1 MIKNPKVL
9 ILTAHYGNGHVQ
21 VAKTL
26 EQTFRQ
32 KGIEDVIVCDLFGE
46 SHPFITDI
54 TKYLYLKSYTIGKE
68 LYRLFY
74 YGVEKIY
81 DKKIASWY
89 ANFGRKRLKTL
100 LQVEKPDIVINTFP
114 IIAVPEL
121 KKQTGIS
128 IPVYNVLTDFCVH
141 KIWIHREVDR
151 YFVATDH
158 VKELM
163 VDIGVP
169 AEQIVETG
177 IPIRSSFE
185 LKVNPE
191 IIYTKYQLCKNK
203 KILLI
208 VAGAHGVLGN
218 VKELCQ
224 SFMSVPNLQ
233 VVVVCGKNEAL
244 KQDLLSLQKQNSDAL
259 KVFGYVENID
269 ELFRVTSCMITKPGG
284 ITLSEAAALQVPVI
298 LYKPV
303 PGQENENAMYF
314 ERKGAAVV
322 IRDDSEVFAKTEAL
336 LQDDVKLLQ
345 MKEAMKNT
353 TYYIYTKENNMY
365 YSYIG
370 ITKNKK
376 NLAKL
381 QEFYNSAG
389 YDIYVREIFVSNL
402 SFLTVLDQ
410 YDMLLNETTDKTVIK
425 SIENQVIN
433 KYEELVL
440 NDKN

>member
-32 KGIEDVIVCDLFGE
+32 KGIKDVIVCDLFGE
-46 SHPFITDI
+46 SHPVITDI

-89 ANFGRKRLKTL
+89 ANFGRKRLKAL
-100 LQVEKPDIVINTFP
+100 LHAEKPDIVINTFP

-121 KKQTGIS
+121 KKQTGFS
-128 IPVYNVLTDFCVH
+128 IPVYNVLTDFCLH

-158 VKELM
+158 VKKVM
-163 VDIGVP
+163 VEIGVP
-169 AEQIVETG
+169 SEQIVETG
-177 IPIRSSFE
+177 IPIRRNFE
-185 LKVNPE
+185 LTMNSE
-191 IIYTKYQLCKNK
+191 LIYNKYQLSREK

-233 VVVVCGKNEAL
+233 VAVVCGKNDAL
-244 KQDLLSLQKQNSDAL
+244 KQELLGLQEQDPEVL
-259 KVFGYVENID
+259 KVFGYIENID

-303 PGQENENAMYF
+303 PGQENENALYF
-314 ERKGAAVV
+314 EKKGAAVV
-322 IRDDSEVFAKTEAL
+322 VREDAEIFVKTKAL
-336 LQDDVKLLQ
+336 LEDDMKLLQ
-345 MKEAMKNT
+345 MKEAMRS
-353 TYYIYTKENNMY
+353 IYRPEPASHIVDAILEENHEQSNHMPMK
-365 YSYIG
+365 SPA
-370 ITKNKK
+370 
-376 NLAKL
+376 LA
-381 QEFYNSAG
+381 Q
-389 YDIYVREIFVSNL
+389 
-402 SFLTVLDQ
+402 SFT
-410 YDMLLNETTDKTVIK
+410 
-425 SIENQVIN
+425 
-433 KYEELVL
+433 
-440 NDKN
+440 

>member
-26 EQTFRQ
+26 AQTFRQ

-46 SHPFITDI
+46 SHPVITDI

-89 ANFGRKRLKTL
+89 ANFGRKRLKAL
-100 LQVEKPDIVINTFP
+100 LHAEKPDIVINTFP

-121 KKQTGIS
+121 KKQTGFS
-128 IPVYNVLTDFCVH
+128 IPVYNVLTDFCLH

-151 YFVATDH
+151 YFVATDY
-158 VKELM
+158 VKKVM
-163 VDIGVP
+163 VEIGVP
-169 AEQIVETG
+169 SEQIVETG
-177 IPIRSSFE
+177 IPIRKNFE
-185 LKVNPE
+185 SIINPE
-191 IIYTKYQLCKNK
+191 ILYNKYHLSREK

-233 VVVVCGKNEAL
+233 TAVVCGKNETL
-244 KQDLLSLQKQNSDAL
+244 KQELLELQEQNPEAL

-269 ELFRVTSCMITKPGG
+269 ELFRITSCMITKPGG

-303 PGQENENAMYF
+303 PGQENENAIYF
-314 ERKGAAVV
+314 EKKGAAVV
-322 IRDDSEVFAKTEAL
+322 IREDDDVFAKTKAL
-336 LQDDVKLLQ
+336 LQDDMRLLQ
-345 MKEAMKNT
+345 MKEA
-353 TYYIYTKENNMY
+353 
-365 YSYIG
+365 
-370 ITKNKK
+370 
-376 NLAKL
+376 
-381 QEFYNSAG
+381 
-389 YDIYVREIFVSNL
+389 
-402 SFLTVLDQ
+402 
-410 YDMLLNETTDKTVIK
+410 IK
-425 SIENQVIN
+425 SIYRPEPACHIVDAILEENHVQVNHMPI
-433 KYEELVL
+433 KSQALAQSFT
-440 NDKN
+440 

>member
-26 EQTFRQ
+26 AQTFRQ

-46 SHPFITDI
+46 SHPVITDI

-89 ANFGRKRLKTL
+89 ANFGRKRLKAL
-100 LQVEKPDIVINTFP
+100 LHAEKPDIVINTFP

-121 KKQTGIS
+121 KKQTGFS
-128 IPVYNVLTDFCVH
+128 IPVYNVLTDFCLH

-151 YFVATDH
+151 YFVATDY
-158 VKELM
+158 VKKVM
-163 VDIGVP
+163 VEIGVSS
-169 AEQIVETG
+169 EQIVETG
-177 IPIRSSFE
+177 IPIRKSFE
-185 LKVNPE
+185 VTINPE
-191 IIYTKYQLCKNK
+191 ILYSRYHLSREK

-224 SFMSVPNLQ
+224 SFMTVPNLQ
-233 VVVVCGKNEAL
+233 IAVVCGKNEAL
-244 KQDLLSLQKQNSDAL
+244 KQELLGLKEQKPEAL
-259 KVFGYVENID
+259 TVFGYVENID
-269 ELFRVTSCMITKPGG
+269 ELFRITSCMITKPGG

-314 ERKGAAVV
+314 EKKGAALV
-322 IRDDSEVFAKTEAL
+322 IREDEDIFAKTKAL
-336 LQDDVKLLQ
+336 LEDDMKLLQ
-345 MKEAMKNT
+345 MKEAMKG
-353 TYYIYTKENNMY
+353 IYRPEPACHIVDTILEENHVQPNHMP
-365 YSYIG
+365 
-370 ITKNKK
+370 
-376 NLAKL
+376 
-381 QEFYNSAG
+381 
-389 YDIYVREIFVSNL
+389 
-402 SFLTVLDQ
+402 
-410 YDMLLNETTDKTVIK
+410 IK
-425 SIENQVIN
+425 SPALAQSFT
-433 KYEELVL
+433 
-440 NDKN
+440 

>member
-26 EQTFRQ
+26 AQTFRQ

-46 SHPFITDI
+46 SHPVITDI

-89 ANFGRKRLKTL
+89 ANFGRKRLKAL
-100 LQVEKPDIVINTFP
+100 LHAEKPDIVINTFP

-121 KKQTGIS
+121 KKQTGFS
-128 IPVYNVLTDFCVH
+128 IPVYNVLTDFCLH

-151 YFVATDH
+151 YFVATDY
-158 VKELM
+158 VKKVM
-163 VDIGVP
+163 VEIGVP
-169 AEQIVETG
+169 SEQIVETG
-177 IPIRSSFE
+177 IPIRKSFE
-185 LKVNPE
+185 VTINPE
-191 IIYTKYQLCKNK
+191 ILYSRYHLSREK

-224 SFMSVPNLQ
+224 SFMTVPNLQ
-233 VVVVCGKNEAL
+233 IAVVCGKNEAL
-244 KQDLLSLQKQNSDAL
+244 KQELLGLKEQKPEAL
-259 KVFGYVENID
+259 TVFGYVENID
-269 ELFRVTSCMITKPGG
+269 ELFRITSCMITKPGG

-314 ERKGAAVV
+314 EKKGAALV
-322 IRDDSEVFAKTEAL
+322 IREDEDIFVKTKAL
-336 LQDDVKLLQ
+336 LEDDMKLLQ
-345 MKEAMKNT
+345 MKEAMKG
-353 TYYIYTKENNMY
+353 IYRPEPACHIVDTILEENHVQPNH
-365 YSYIG
+365 
-370 ITKNKK
+370 
-376 NLAKL
+376 
-381 QEFYNSAG
+381 
-389 YDIYVREIFVSNL
+389 
-402 SFLTVLDQ
+402 
-410 YDMLLNETTDKTVIK
+410 MLIK
-425 SIENQVIN
+425 SPALAQSFT
-433 KYEELVL
+433 
-440 NDKN
+440 

>member
-26 EQTFRQ
+26 AQTFRQ

-46 SHPFITDI
+46 SHPIITDI

-89 ANFGRKRLKTL
+89 ANFGRKRLRAL
-100 LQVEKPDIVINTFP
+100 LHAEKPDIVINTFP

-121 KKQTGIS
+121 KKQTGFT
-128 IPVYNVLTDFCVH
+128 IPVYNVLTDFCLH
-141 KIWIHREVDR
+141 KIWVHREVDR
-151 YFVATDH
+151 YFVATDY
-158 VKELM
+158 VKKVM
-163 VDIGVP
+163 VEIGVP
-169 AEQIVETG
+169 PERIVETG
-177 IPIRSSFE
+177 IPIRKNFE
-185 LKVNPE
+185 LTINPE
-191 IIYTKYQLCKNK
+191 ILYSKYHLSREK

-218 VKELCQ
+218 VKGLCQ
-224 SFMSVPNLQ
+224 SFMTVPNLQ
-233 VVVVCGKNEAL
+233 IAVVCGKNETL
-244 KQDLLSLQKQNSDAL
+244 KQELLELEEQNPEAL

-269 ELFRVTSCMITKPGG
+269 ELFRITSCMITKPGG

-314 ERKGAAVV
+314 EKKGASLV
-322 IRDDSEVFAKTEAL
+322 IREDEDVFAKTKAL
-336 LQDDVKLLQ
+336 LEDDMKLLQ
-345 MKEAMKNT
+345 MKEAMKS
-353 TYYIYTKENNMY
+353 IYRPEPACHIVDTILEENHVQPNHMP
-365 YSYIG
+365 
-370 ITKNKK
+370 
-376 NLAKL
+376 
-381 QEFYNSAG
+381 
-389 YDIYVREIFVSNL
+389 
-402 SFLTVLDQ
+402 
-410 YDMLLNETTDKTVIK
+410 IK
-425 SIENQVIN
+425 SPALAQSFT
-433 KYEELVL
+433 
-440 NDKN
+440 

>member
-191 IIYTKYQLCKNK
+191 IIYNKYQLCKNK

-259 KVFGYVENID
+259 KAFGYVENID

-345 MKEAMKNT
+345 MKEAMKS
-353 TYYIYTKENNMY
+353 IYLPEPAGHIVDAILAENHAEPRH
-365 YSYIG
+365 IP
-370 ITKNKK
+370 
-376 NLAKL
+376 
-381 QEFYNSAG
+381 
-389 YDIYVREIFVSNL
+389 
-402 SFLTVLDQ
+402 
-410 YDMLLNETTDKTVIK
+410 IK
-425 SIENQVIN
+425 SPALAQSFT
-433 KYEELVL
+433 
-440 NDKN
+440 